1 MSVMSLLLENIMV
14 IFFFHVASGAKI
26 LLEKVKLH
34 KPCFFQYASQM
45 VSSCYFLWV
54 VSFSLN
60 GEKLD
65 LFALQSLSKF
75 SQGDVPQGEQHMLHP
90 VHVTGARGPSQPF
103 NTMRYNSGIFHRP

>member
-1 MSVMSLLLENIMV
+1 
-14 IFFFHVASGAKI
+14 
-26 LLEKVKLH
+26 
-34 KPCFFQYASQM
+34 M

-65 LFALQSLSKF
+65 LFALQSLSTF

-103 NTMRYNSGIFHRP
+103 NTKAVLLWHLPQALIVTPLPFRQAPAN